1 MWILTSPG
9 PALENKKKW
18 LRPGSSYIIGRKSP
32 KTTDGKLLHIVP
44 VRPKWVSRQHLQ
56 IVVEPVVKGASKHT
70 SMRSKV
76 IVRDMG
82 TNLGSMIGDSV
93 KIASNYTM
101 DITSMVNNGPIKIRL
116 AARDHEETTFIL
128 QWEPCILVFSS
139 GEKGQAQHEQF
150 ERRLADQVESLD
162 VKVLS
167 DWHPLTTHY
176 VVPEG
181 KKSSRILYSLVQE
194 VPVVLPAFVD
204 ALAAS
209 AGAMQE
215 DFSHGFP
222 SAVEYIA
229 DPSYI
234 VNPKRRNVLEGYLF
248 IFGEEK
254 QRDSLL
260 GVITSAGGKTLFL
273 TVTFRTTPQDIVNSI
288 GNNAT
293 GGLQPVIFKYPVP
306 TDHPTKQQLD
316 ALLKLDEAA
325 RLMGLCLLEN
335 SEFVNTIVNATTA
348 QLVKTRSQPV
358 SNSSALA
365 TKVDS
370 FVRSDSLAPVVTRRQ
385 VKRRPQQ
392 VINFLDIVKD
402 EASLEPAPKKQKTIL
417 EQQSSSPRVSDSL
430 ISDHEGEIT
439 SDSSVP
445 RTQPRSNVEPIPALS
460 TQGIT
465 VQDVPALDSDG
476 SIQGNDS
483 DFASL
488 FGDDQEDD
496 LENVTDETLQKIQQL
511 TIVERI
517 FPGKRKTEMMR
528 SSDPRWEGRPN
539 YKAFRP
545 KGVTTLQFVNRPR
558 SETVSQVTDFFQKR
572 DRETMEMLDGMPF
585 EPNVG
590 SVKKV
595 RGSTG
600 SATASVSASVTASE
614 MSTGEYSGTTLLENS
629 RYSADDS
636 LRFGLRSRESREVH
650 FEDDDDDD
658 FHFRQ

>member
-32 KTTDGKLLHIVP
+32 KTADGKLLHIVP

-56 IVVEPVVKGASKHT
+56 IVVESVVKGASKHT
-70 SMRSKV
+70 SIRSKL
-76 IVRDMG
+76 IVKDMG

-93 KIASNYTM
+93 KIASNYEM
-101 DITSMVNNGPIKIRL
+101 DITNLASNGPIKIRL

-139 GEKGQAQHEQF
+139 GESDQSQHEQF
-150 ERRLADQVESLD
+150 EKRLVDQVESLD

-167 DWHPLTTHY
+167 DWHPLTTQY

-194 VPVVLPAFVD
+194 VPIVLPTFVD

-209 AGAMQE
+209 AGAMEE
-215 DFSHGFP
+215 DFTKGYP
-222 SAVEYIA
+222 SAADYIA

-234 VNPKRRNVLEGYLF
+234 VNPKRRDVLEGYLF
-248 IFGEEK
+248 IFCEEK

-273 TVTFRTTPQDIVNSI
+273 AVTSRTTPQDIVDSI
-288 GNNAT
+288 ESNTT
-293 GGLQPVIFKYPVP
+293 GGLRSVIFKYPVP
-306 TDHPTKQQLD
+306 TDSPTKQQLD
-316 ALLKLDEAA
+316 TLLKLDEAS

-348 QLVKTRSQPV
+348 GLVKTRSQSASASV
-358 SNSSALA
+358 SLA
-365 TKVDS
+365 KKVDS
-370 FVRSDSLAPVVTRRQ
+370 LVHSESVAPVIARRP

-402 EASLEPAPKKQKTIL
+402 EASFEPAPKKQKL
-417 EQQSSSPRVSDSL
+417 SSKQSM
-430 ISDHEGEIT
+430 EN
-439 SDSSVP
+439 SSVP
-445 RTQPRSNVEPIPALS
+445 ISLVPEQLGEAPSATSVSNGQTLQPITDVEHASPPTVHDLS
-460 TQGIT
+460 PR
-465 VQDVPALDSDG
+465 DVPALDNDS
-476 SIQGNDS
+476 SHPENDS

-488 FGDDQEDD
+488 FGDDQEEESED
-496 LENVTDETLQKIQQL
+496 VTDEALKKIQEL
-511 TIVERI
+511 TIVENI
-517 FPGKRKTEMMR
+517 HLDTRKCDMVR
-528 SSDPRWEGRPN
+528 SVDPRWTDRPN

-545 KGVTTLQFVNRPR
+545 KGGAALYPVNRPR
-558 SETVSQVTDFFQKR
+558 SETVTQVTDFFQKR
-572 DRETMEMLDGMPF
+572 DRETMEMLEGI
-585 EPNVG
+585 ESKSG
-590 SVKKV
+590 SVKKI

-600 SATASVSASVTASE
+600 SASASVTASE
-614 MSTGEYSGTTLLENS
+614 MSTAEFPNTVPAKTS
-629 RYSADDS
+629 RYISDDS
-636 LRFGLRSRESREVH
+636 LGFGLRSHESRDVQ
-650 FEDDDDDD
+650 FEDDDDDE
-658 FHFRQ
+658 FHFRR